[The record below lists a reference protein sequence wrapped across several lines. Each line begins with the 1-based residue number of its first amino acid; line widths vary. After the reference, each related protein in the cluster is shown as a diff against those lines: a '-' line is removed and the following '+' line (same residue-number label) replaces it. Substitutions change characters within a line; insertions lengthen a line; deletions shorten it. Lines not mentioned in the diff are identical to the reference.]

1 LNIPAEFFQ
10 GDSVAW
16 HDPAIRSLD
25 GRSITSPDWTLIYYF
40 GGPTIFQVTGTPK
53 GGGWDLTLSPAQTSA
68 MTPSPTPNYA
78 WQAVATSG
86 TQRLTVGSGTARTVR
101 TFQGATAP
109 VDTRSQD
116 EIDLAAV
123 QAAIRA
129 RIAGGGIAEYAIGSR
144 RLRNEGM
151 TELLKIEGTIKA
163 RIRRSRRRQSIANG
177 QGDPTISYVSFTR

>member
-16 HDPAIRSLD
+16 HDAAIRSRD
-25 GRSITSPDWTLIYYF
+25 GQSITSPDWVLTYYF
-40 GGPTIFQVTGTPK
+40 GGPTIFEVVGTPN
-53 GGGWDLTLSPAQTSA
+53 GGGWDLALSPAETAA
-68 MTPSPTPNYA
+68 MTPSATPNYA

-86 TQRLTVGSGTARTVR
+86 AQRITVGSGTTRTVQ
-101 TFQGATAP
+101 TFDGATGA

-129 RIAGGGIAEYAIGSR
+129 RVAGGAIAEYAIGSR

-151 TELLKIEGTIKA
+151 SELLKLEGVIKA